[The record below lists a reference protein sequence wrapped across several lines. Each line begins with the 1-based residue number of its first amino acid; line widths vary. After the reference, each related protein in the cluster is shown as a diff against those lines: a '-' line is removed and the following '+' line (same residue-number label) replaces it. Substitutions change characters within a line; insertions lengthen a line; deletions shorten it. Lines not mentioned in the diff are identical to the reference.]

1 MDADTTAKQSMELG
15 HSNGKVVGRIAAV
28 EGMRTPQEDQQS
40 QLTWTL
46 GALRD

>member
-1 MDADTTAKQSMELG
+1 MQTHTAKQWKELG
-15 HSNGKVVGRIAAV
+15 DFYGRIGLRIAAPTGI
-28 EGMRTPQEDQQS
+28 ETPQEDQQS